1 MRFSREQKEVMM
13 TVSFSLSCWEVG
25 IVLGRRKDDW
35 RESRLGTGSGEYEE
49 FCLGTLSLIC
59 LSKL

>member
-1 MRFSREQKEVMM
+1 MM